1 VFCNTAGASMDQIHN
16 PYMSASTP
24 SLDQLRVF
32 AAVADAGSFSAA
44 ARRLGRSQPVVS
56 YVVAHLEGQLGFA
69 LFERGRKLPTLTE
82 NGQAVLAHARR
93 LCLLSDELAAGVEAL
108 KCGMEVELTLA
119 ADPLFSPLRLAG
131 VLSELARAHPSVNV
145 TVRTEPLGGVLDL
158 VLSRQC
164 VLGISALVIDW
175 PDEIEPLEFGVL
187 DLVPVAA
194 PGHPLAS
201 GDSKISAAML
211 HDHLQLILRD
221 PGDLTKTLDMAVS
234 GVRTW
239 RLTDLSTKRAL
250 LRAGVGWGHM
260 PLHCVADDLASGAL
274 VKLKLPIRPGGRQT
288 HTLIHRLD
296 APPGPAGRWLIERL
310 VSWDMPLPTEAA
322 DQTPG

>member
-1 VFCNTAGASMDQIHN
+1 MDQIHN

-69 LFERGRKLPTLTE
+69 LFERGRKLPVLTE
-82 NGQAVLAHARR
+82 NGAAVLAHARR

-108 KCGMEVELTLA
+108 KCGMESELTLA
-119 ADPLFSPLRLAG
+119 IDVLFSQQRLAQ
-131 VLSELARAHPSVNV
+131 VLAEMAQAHPSVNV
-145 TVRTEPLGGVLDL
+145 VVRSEPLGGVLDL

-164 VLGISALVIDW
+164 VLGVSALVIDW
-175 PDEIEPLEFGVL
+175 PDEIEPSEFGVL

-194 PGHPLAS
+194 PSHPLTQ
-201 GDSKISAAML
+201 GGKVSAAML
-211 HDHLQLILRD
+211 REHLQLILRD
-221 PGDLTKTLDMAVS
+221 PGDLTKEVDLAVTA
-234 GVRTW
+234 VRTW
-239 RLTDLSTKRAL
+239 RFTDLTTKRSL
-250 LRAGVGWGHM
+250 LKAGVGWGHM
-260 PLHCVADDLASGAL
+260 PVHCVQDDLADGSL

-288 HTLIHRLD
+288 YTLIHRLD
-296 APPGPAGRWLIERL
+296 APPGPAGRWLKERL
-310 VSWDMPLPTEAA
+310 LAWAPA
-322 DQTPG
+322 PGS